1 MAKPA
6 RTKLTRGTVVL
17 RPDSWAPR
25 APHGKAQLRRGRA
38 IVLHATTKVVTLCTF
53 QPGHKIDASNP
64 HVGRYVARGFKAVG
78 KVKKIPKVCTQV
90 HTWKKAFWKQHPS
103 LSVTALARARR

>member
-1 MAKPA
+1 MAKLA
-6 RTKLTRGTVVL
+6 HTKLTRGTVVL

-25 APHGKAQLRRGRA
+25 GKMRRGRA